1 MFLLPEQQLNRCTR
15 VMQQRLYPHINTV
28 LLHCKIRAYEIAGE
42 PISSN
47 EFFSKLKRNDIV
59 FHSFNVPS
67 VWGTTWGTT
76 WFEISGS
83 IDLSKVKGCKVEL
96 NVDLGWIKNLFP
108 GFQAEGLVYNV
119 DGRVIK
125 AVNPCNHWV
134 PLIDEHNNRSISI
147 DENGNFTLYLEAADN
162 PFVEGPTPFSPTDLG
177 ECATGNT
184 ECQYMLKYVDVTV
197 FNRNIF
203 DYYMDLETVSSLM
216 QELND
221 DNPRYWKLAK
231 ALQRSLNAYD
241 EHDSSTVQNARNM
254 LTNVLSQPA
263 AASSL
268 RHIAVGHAHIDS
280 AWQWPVR
287 ETHRKVARTI
297 SNVLALM
304 DEDPDFTYAMSS
316 AQQYE
321 WLENEHPDLFER
333 MKNRIKA
340 VSYTHLRAHET

>member
-1 MFLLPEQQLNRCTR
+1 
-15 VMQQRLYPHINTV
+15 MQQRVKPYIHSV
-28 LLHCKIRAYEIAGE
+28 VSHCNLRSYDIPGE
-42 PISSN
+42 PIPADSFIKQVKSGLID
-47 EFFSKLKRNDIV
+47 FTP
-59 FHSFNVPS
+59 FNVPG

-83 IDLSKVKGCKVEL
+83 IDLSKVKGRKVEL
-96 NVDLGWIKNLFP
+96 NVDLGWLSSRGP
-108 GFQAEGLVYNV
+108 GFQSEGLVYRA
-119 DGRVIK
+119 DGTAIK
-125 AVNPCNHWV
+125 TANPRNSWI
-134 PLIDEHNNRSISI
+134 PLIDSDGTSNI
-147 DENGNFTLYLEAADN
+147 DLDDDGNFILYMEAASN
-162 PFVEGPTPFSPTDLG
+162 PYVEGPTPFSPTDLG

-216 QELND
+216 RELND

-254 LTNVLSQPA
+254 LSNVLSQPA

-280 AWQWPVR
+280 AWLWPVR
-287 ETHRKVARTI
+287 ETHRKVARTV

-321 WLENEHPDLFER
+321 WLENEHPDLFES
-333 MKNRIKA
+333 MKNRIKEGRFIP
-340 VSYTHLRAHET
+340 VGGMWVESDGMMPCGESLIR